1 MTPAQIFPSD
11 AILPASILRVPSMR
25 FPGVMHWG
33 VADWDFDEIGQRAMW
48 HSQKGDCLRRTD
60 YAYFSSGQ
68 PFQLLWTPQN
78 YDQQVWVIQRL
89 RSKEGLPWNL
99 ATANCEQ
106 VVRWAVEGTARSE
119 QLGVGLLAATAAG
132 AVILLASSK
141 RA

>member
-1 MTPAQIFPSD
+1 MNPTTV
-11 AILPASILRVPSMR
+11 ILSRSIIPASILRVPSVR

-33 VADWDFDEIGQRAMW
+33 VADWEFDQVGQRAMW
-48 HSQKGDCLRRTD
+48 HSQKGDSLRRTD

-68 PFQLLWTPQN
+68 PFHVLWTPQT
-78 YDQQVWVIQRL
+78 YEQQVWVIERL

-119 QLGVGLLAATAAG
+119 QLGVGLLAAIATG
-132 AVILLASSK
+132 ALILLASTK
-141 RA
+141 A